1 MDYVSISHNNLQR
14 ETIYN
19 LSLTNEDIF
28 VQLNIKY
35 LMKLDLQN
43 ILAIILTIL
52 KLFIHIPLQN

>member
-43 ILAIILTIL
+43 ILAIILTISQ
-52 KLFIHIPLQN
+52 LFIHIPLQN